1 MEVVVVGGG
10 VVGPGIVC
18 NQILSVPAVS
28 LVQGKLIT

>member
-1 MEVVVVGGG
+1 MEEVVGRGG

-28 LVQGKLIT
+28 LVPVKLIT